1 MERQNSVYVRMLE
14 DVLKKKEHLLRDI
27 LERTREQEA
36 LLKQEELDQERFHEI
51 LEEKGRWIEA
61 LNEMDE
67 GFDTLFAKVESEI
80 PSHKDQYKENIQRMQ
95 KSIVIVSEYG
105 MKIQAL
111 ENQNSERL
119 KAYLSA
125 ERKKIREY
133 HMNSQ
138 TASRYYR
145 NMTNTHIPE
154 QSFYFNQKK

>member
-80 PSHKDQYKENIQRMQ
+80 RSHKDQYNENIQRLP

-119 KAYLSA
+119 LSLRSSNLVH
-125 ERKKIREY
+125 ENSSKK
-133 HMNSQ
+133 
-138 TASRYYR
+138 
-145 NMTNTHIPE
+145 
-154 QSFYFNQKK
+154 

>member
-27 LERTREQEA
+27 LERTRGNRKHF
-36 LLKQEELDQERFHEI
+36 LKQEELDQERFHEI

-67 GFDTLFAKVESEI
+67 GFDTLLLKWSRKSAATRISIKKIS
-80 PSHKDQYKENIQRMQ
+80 SACK

-138 TASRYYR
+138 TASDI
-145 NMTNTHIPE
+145 TGI
-154 QSFYFNQKK
+154 

>member
-80 PSHKDQYKENIQRMQ
+80 RSHKDQYKENIQQ
-95 KSIVIVSEYG
+95 LAK
-105 MKIQAL
+105 KAL
-111 ENQNSERL
+111 
-119 KAYLSA
+119 
-125 ERKKIREY
+125 
-133 HMNSQ
+133 
-138 TASRYYR
+138 
-145 NMTNTHIPE
+145 
-154 QSFYFNQKK
+154 

>member
-1 MERQNSVYVRMLE
+1 
-14 DVLKKKEHLLRDI
+14 
-27 LERTREQEA
+27 
-36 LLKQEELDQERFHEI
+36 
-51 LEEKGRWIEA
+51 
-61 LNEMDE
+61 
-67 GFDTLFAKVESEI
+67 
-80 PSHKDQYKENIQRMQ
+80 
-95 KSIVIVSEYG
+95 

-154 QSFYFNQKK
+154 QSFISIRKNKYDIRTGFACPGF

>member
-80 PSHKDQYKENIQRMQ
+80 RSHKDQYKENIQRMQ

-125 ERKKIREY
+125 ERKKIGRA
-133 HMNSQ
+133 HV
-138 TASRYYR
+138 
-145 NMTNTHIPE
+145 
-154 QSFYFNQKK
+154 